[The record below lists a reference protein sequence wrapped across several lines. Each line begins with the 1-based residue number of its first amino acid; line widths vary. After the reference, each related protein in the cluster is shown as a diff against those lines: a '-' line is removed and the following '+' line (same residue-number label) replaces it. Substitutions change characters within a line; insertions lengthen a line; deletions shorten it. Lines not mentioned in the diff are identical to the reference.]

1 MVYLLPPSFPVS
13 EIERYILWQLKLP
26 VLLTALT
33 VGSSIAGASA
43 ALQVLLKN
51 PLADPGIIGISTGA
65 SLFAAAFILLSGTQL
80 GAYVVGDHWP
90 ASIYVLPLLCFV
102 GALLSSLLIFTL
114 AKWMGGAV
122 SSVILSGIAISTLC
136 SAIVGWMFLVAPPN
150 QLQSLTF
157 WLMGSLDNT
166 TWASLSVSLPV
177 TLLCLSLLFVKRG
190 VFNKLYL
197 GEQSATLSG
206 INIKQFHT
214 QALLIIALLVGISV
228 SIAGSIAFLG
238 LLIPHFIRQLHGN
251 DNRIVIPLSAI
262 AGACVMVLCALI
274 NSALTN
280 VTLPIS
286 MLTASI
292 GAPLFIYVLSR
303 RAFS

>member
-1 MVYLLPPSFPVS
+1 M
-13 EIERYILWQLKLP
+13 
-26 VLLTALT
+26 LTALT
-33 VGSSIAGASA
+33 VGGSIAGASA

-51 PLADPGIIGISTGA
+51 PLADPGIIGISSGA
-65 SLFAAAFILLSGTQL
+65 SLFAAAFILLSGAQL
-80 GAYVVGDHWP
+80 GGFVVGDYWQV
-90 ASIYVLPLLCFV
+90 SIYVLPLLCFV

-136 SAIVGWMFLVAPPN
+136 SAMIGWMFLVAPPN

-177 TLLCLSLLFVKRG
+177 TLVCLSLLFVKRG
-190 VFNKLYL
+190 AFNKLYL

-206 INIKQFHT
+206 IDIKKFHT

-238 LLIPHFIRQLHGN
+238 LLIPHFVRRLHGN

-262 AGACVMVLCALI
+262 AGASVMILCALI

-303 RAFS
+303 RAFL

>member
-51 PLADPGIIGISTGA
+51 PLADPGIIGISSGA